1 MNAPG
6 SDTENLQA
14 DGRDAAPLNS
24 GKVRSKTRSYKKS
37 EFMRDVTEQAAISI
51 PRSTYS
57 MPRSGGADA
66 VVQPCGYSLTA
77 TRTLETPY
85 TTIRANSAPGH
96 TDKQH
101 RRRITGVELQEH
113 LQKEMAEAEYY
124 DNFGSFSGD
133 FRLENNFAGGLPLD
147 SGTEAESDAMGRQR
161 PPPSKLTP
169 KRSNRK
175 TEGLK
180 SSLQSG
186 VTALQDRTNRLT
198 NGDDNKRQ
206 TPSKDTNYEMHLE
219 NIEEAVKITTSDS
232 AVIHSSSDSV
242 QPEAAPQ
249 SDSQSDSMKVSKLK
263 KKIKLSLFLPSR
275 SRSQLINDH
284 GANND
289 SNPSLLS
296 TAAVKPPP
304 VRPATNLGQ
313 PDLNF
318 HVCCKSSSTVRVLR
332 AALNLSAS
340 SGLGVPISTTS
351 CAASMDENHKSHAP
365 HAPGRMPLAILATN
379 ENLRERE
386 GHRRD
391 MLEFVA
397 DVAELHPEASITI
410 DPKTGHVPF
419 VGALARWVDAAHIT
433 SRTSPTSNRLFPTTF
448 RGLQLAKNTKLADY
462 NSRGIN
468 SDRNGHG
475 MTSSEFRQKTIP
487 KGVVVTPEVEWNL
500 RCLSAI
506 LSRLVDTRHGRQIR
520 RFKEEFYHQSL
531 FILKENH
538 MDEDDDDETIVGE
551 ETRICNCIVS
561 TVASI
566 PCFVKTMLLIDDSE
580 LRERLF
586 SLPLIRR
593 VILSHHSIG
602 TWLAYMLKERGEVTR
617 RAVAYICHLSS
628 LNVEDMVSPDAIA
641 EQEDIEHFEDER
653 TRLYVAVEGLENIIP
668 SMLSLDDR
676 SAEKVATA
684 SIVRKI
690 MDRIMTRPFAMSFL
704 FFDIFFVLILIV
716 AFRMSASEF
725 LNDSQTPQTVWT
737 FTVSFVITIMAAWH
751 FFVREYY
758 KALSL
763 REVSK
768 DLFWDNFFTFWN
780 LIDVS
785 SLVMFVICSIW
796 MILWMICSRE
806 NRENRDSS
814 RPWIAITTL
823 LLWLKFLN
831 VFKVVNQELATVVLA
846 IVEISKDIIWFLII
860 LFIIMLAFSQMF
872 HTILSKPNL
881 DNCNGEFCTEDWIV
895 NFFEVYYIMLGF
907 GDMPEDKKS
916 AENWFMFPYTLLVM
930 IVLLNVLIAI
940 ISDSY
945 DKARI
950 NSEKLFGRAR
960 IIFVAELTALEKLL
974 QPRQLKY
981 SQANNEEIAQRKRS
995 YVFGPLWLSPMSYLF
1010 LHNAFNDEVREED
1023 GWVLKQGSFI
1033 HFFMRRFLGAGNN
1046 DETCWVGR
1054 SNFMIKQTSNVVGES
1069 EQRTR
1074 RELRRYESKI
1084 LNEMNTMEKRM
1095 VSMIRQEAE
1104 TTKKK

>member
-1 MNAPG
+1 MSAPG
-6 SDTENLQA
+6 SNIENLPA
-14 DGRDAAPLNS
+14 GGRDAAPLNS
-24 GKVRSKTRSYKKS
+24 GKVRSKTRSYKNS
-37 EFMRDVTEQAAISI
+37 EFIRDVTEQAAISNPSI

-66 VVQPCGYSLTA
+66 VVHPRGYNPMA

-85 TTIRANSAPGH
+85 TAIRTSSAPG
-96 TDKQH
+96 Q
-101 RRRITGVELQEH
+101 RITSVELQEH

-124 DNFGSFSGD
+124 DNCGSFSGD
-133 FRLENNFAGGLPLD
+133 LRLENNFAGRIPLD

-169 KRSNRK
+169 TRSNRK

-186 VTALQDRTNRLT
+186 VTALQDCTNRLT
-198 NGDDNKRQ
+198 NADDNKRQ
-206 TPSKDTNYEMHLE
+206 NPCKDTSNEIHLA

-242 QPEAAPQ
+242 QPEVLDAPQ
-249 SDSQSDSMKVSKLK
+249 DSQIDSMKVSKLR

-275 SRSQLINDH
+275 SRRQLINDH
-284 GANND
+284 GGNND

-296 TAAVKPPP
+296 TSAIKPPP
-304 VRPATNLGQ
+304 VRPAENLGS

-318 HVCCKSSSTVRVLR
+318 HECCKSSSTVRVLR

-340 SGLGVPISTTS
+340 SGLGVPISTAS
-351 CAASMDENHKSHAP
+351 CAASLDENHKSHAL
-365 HAPGRMPLAILATN
+365 HAPERMPLAILATN

-397 DVAELHPEASITI
+397 DVAELHPEAAITI
-410 DPKTGHVPF
+410 DPKTGHIPF
-419 VGALARWVDAAHIT
+419 VGALARWVDAAHKT
-433 SRTSPTSNRLFPTTF
+433 SRTSSTSNRLFPSTF
-448 RGLQLAKNTKLADY
+448 RGLQPAKNKILTDY

-468 SDRNGHG
+468 IDRNSHG
-475 MTSSEFRQKTIP
+475 MTSPEIQQKTIP

-506 LSRLVDTRHGRQIR
+506 LSRLVDTRHGRQTR

-531 FILKENH
+531 FILKKKH
-538 MDEDDDDETIVGE
+538 MDEDDDNETAIGE
-551 ETRICNCIVS
+551 EMRICSCIVS
-561 TVASI
+561 IVASI

-602 TWLAYMLKERGEVTR
+602 TWLVYMLKERGEVTR
-617 RAVAYICHLSS
+617 RAVAYLCHLSC
-628 LNVEDMVSPDAIA
+628 LNVEDMVAADAIA
-641 EQEDIEHFEDER
+641 EQEDIEHFDEEK
-653 TRLYVAVEGLENIIP
+653 TRLYAVVEGLENIIP
-668 SMLSLDDR
+668 SMLGLDDR

-690 MDRIMTRPFAMSFL
+690 MDRIITRPFAMSFL
-704 FFDIFFVLILIV
+704 FFDIFFVLILIWTFRTI
-716 AFRMSASEF
+716 AFIF
-725 LNDSQTPQTVWT
+725 LNDDSLRVWEYT
-737 FTVSFVITIMAAWH
+737 FYFVIAVMAAWH

-758 KALSL
+758 KFLSL

-768 DLFWDNFFTFWN
+768 DLFWDNFFTLWN
-780 LIDVS
+780 LIDVL
-785 SLVMFVICSIW
+785 SLVMFAVCSIW
-796 MILWMICSRE
+796 MISWIIFHHE
-806 NRENRDSS
+806 NRKSS

-831 VFKVVNQELATVVLA
+831 AVKVVNQELATVVLA
-846 IVEISKDIIWFLII
+846 IKEITKDIIGFLMI

-872 HTILSKPNL
+872 HTLLSRPNPA
-881 DNCNGEFCTEDWIV
+881 DCDGDGQFCGKGKLV
-895 NFFEVYYIMLGF
+895 NLLQVYYIMLG
-907 GDMPEDKKS
+907 GDIGPDNVLS
-916 AENWFMFPYTLLVM
+916 NENGLMFLYTFLVM
-930 IVLLNVLIAI
+930 IILLNVLIAI

-960 IIFVAELTALEKLL
+960 IVFVAELTALEKLL
-974 QPRQLKY
+974 QPRELKY
-981 SQANNEEIAQRKRS
+981 SQDNNEEIEIAQRKRS
-995 YVFGPLWLSPMSYLF
+995 YVFGPLWLSPMTGLF
-1010 LHNAFNDEVREED
+1010 LHNAFNHEVREED
-1023 GWVLKQGSFI
+1023 GWVFRKGSFI
-1033 HFFMRRFLGAGNN
+1033 HFFMRRFLGDGNN
-1046 DETCWVGR
+1046 NELCWAGR

-1074 RELRRYESKI
+1074 RELRRYESRI

-1095 VSMIRQEAE
+1095 VSMIRHEAE
-1104 TTKKK
+1104 T

>member
-1 MNAPG
+1 M
-6 SDTENLQA
+6 T
-14 DGRDAAPLNS
+14 
-24 GKVRSKTRSYKKS
+24 
-37 EFMRDVTEQAAISI
+37 
-51 PRSTYS
+51 
-57 MPRSGGADA
+57 
-66 VVQPCGYSLTA
+66 
-77 TRTLETPY
+77 
-85 TTIRANSAPGH
+85 
-96 TDKQH
+96 
-101 RRRITGVELQEH
+101 
-113 LQKEMAEAEYY
+113 
-124 DNFGSFSGD
+124 
-133 FRLENNFAGGLPLD
+133 
-147 SGTEAESDAMGRQR
+147 
-161 PPPSKLTP
+161 
-169 KRSNRK
+169 
-175 TEGLK
+175 
-180 SSLQSG
+180 
-186 VTALQDRTNRLT
+186 
-198 NGDDNKRQ
+198 
-206 TPSKDTNYEMHLE
+206 
-219 NIEEAVKITTSDS
+219 
-232 AVIHSSSDSV
+232 
-242 QPEAAPQ
+242 
-249 SDSQSDSMKVSKLK
+249 
-263 KKIKLSLFLPSR
+263 
-275 SRSQLINDH
+275 
-284 GANND
+284 
-289 SNPSLLS
+289 
-296 TAAVKPPP
+296 
-304 VRPATNLGQ
+304 
-313 PDLNF
+313 
-318 HVCCKSSSTVRVLR
+318 
-332 AALNLSAS
+332 
-340 SGLGVPISTTS
+340 
-351 CAASMDENHKSHAP
+351 
-365 HAPGRMPLAILATN
+365 
-379 ENLRERE
+379 
-386 GHRRD
+386 
-391 MLEFVA
+391 
-397 DVAELHPEASITI
+397 
-410 DPKTGHVPF
+410 
-419 VGALARWVDAAHIT
+419 
-433 SRTSPTSNRLFPTTF
+433 
-448 RGLQLAKNTKLADY
+448 DY

-468 SDRNGHG
+468 SDRNDHG

-487 KGVVVTPEVEWNL
+487 KGAVVTPEVEWNL

-602 TWLAYMLKERGEVTR
+602 TWLVYMLKERGEVTR

-668 SMLSLDDR
+668 SMLGLDDR

-690 MDRIMTRPFAMSFL
+690 MDRIITRPFAMSFL
-704 FFDIFFVLILIV
+704 FFDIFFVLMLIV
-716 AFRMSASEF
+716 AFRTIASEF
-725 LNDSQTPQTVWT
+725 LNGSQTEWT
-737 FTVSFVITIMAAWH
+737 FTVSFVIAIMAAWH

-780 LIDVS
+780 LIDVL

-796 MILWMICSRE
+796 MILWMMWPKE
-806 NRENRDSS
+806 NHYSS
-814 RPWIAITTL
+814 RVLIAITTL
-823 LLWLKFLN
+823 FLWLKFLN

-846 IVEISKDIIWFLII
+846 IFEISKDIIWFLMI

-872 HTILSKPNL
+872 HTMLSSP
-881 DNCNGEFCTEDWIV
+881 DDCNGVQFCGKNIIV
-895 NFFEVYYIMLGF
+895 NLLQAYYIMLG
-907 GDMPEDKKS
+907 GDGGPDNGF
-916 AENWFMFPYTLLVM
+916 AENGLMFAYTLLVV

-960 IIFVAELTALEKLL
+960 IMFVAELTALEKLL

-995 YVFGPLWLSPMSYLF
+995 FIFGPLWLSPMSCLF
-1010 LHNAFNDEVREED
+1010 LHNAFNNEVREED
-1023 GWVLKQGSFI
+1023 GWVLNQGSFI

-1054 SNFMIKQTSNVVGES
+1054 SNFMIKQTSHVVGES

-1074 RELRRYESKI
+1074 RELRRYESRI